1 MERGDGD
8 GGQAQQGGRGDDDG
22 HHHGVGD
29 DHADGDHDDR
39 FIIIT
44 IETQEGLHTYTLGEN
59 EFSDLTFQEFLDTM
73 TGYK

>member
-1 MERGDGD
+1 MRAKELAAREGDHTPEVE
-8 GGQAQQGGRGDDDG
+8 DDFD
-22 HHHGVGD
+22 
-29 DHADGDHDDR
+29 ADGDHDDR

-59 EFSDLTFQEFLDTM
+59 EFSDSTFQEFLDTM

>member
-22 HHHGVGD
+22 HHHGD